1 MLNFKFSALAAIYA
15 ANVLDGGRTIEEV
28 PSLLAGRCEECPW
41 LRKKLYQHRFIY
53 YACGLGLMIGAFLMG
68 FFVGK
73 R

>member
-28 PSLLAGRCEECPW
+28 PAYLQDDVKNVLGSAKTLPAPIHLLRLW
-41 LRKKLYQHRFIY
+41 LRIDDWCFFDGI
-53 YACGLGLMIGAFLMG
+53 
-68 FFVGK
+68 FVGK